1 MSKILKRNLLFKNFL
16 NSYDKKLNT
25 NKLIYN
31 FCKKDFVY
39 NKKDDAEEFGK

>member
-1 MSKILKRNLLFKNFL
+1 MSKILKRNFLFKNIL
-16 NSYDKKLNT
+16 NSFDKNFKA

-31 FCKKDFVY
+31 ISKKDFVY